1 MAVGKFGFFKMG
13 SPCVVDVVATYEE
26 SADQVFEG
34 ALRFS
39 EMTEAMS
46 GLAVYKG
53 LPDEAVQE
61 GATYVVDVTFWKLFT
76 VKGHIMHIEL
86 LDRAGRILQSREHA
100 PGIRRWDHTLSVQPR
115 DGRTEWRD
123 TVLIDAGWRTP
134 FMARFATYLYR
145 RRHKHRQALSITSD
159 LRHV

>member
-1 MAVGKFGFFKMG
+1 MTVGIFGFLKKR
-13 SPCVVDVVATYEE
+13 SPCVVEVIAIYEE
-26 SADQVFEG
+26 PADQVFEG

-39 EMTEAMS
+39 EMIEAMS

-76 VKGHIMHIEL
+76 VKGHTMHIEL

-134 FMARFATYLYR
+134 FMARIAAYLYR
-145 RRHKHRQALSITSD
+145 RRHKHRKALSITSD
-159 LRHV
+159 LRPV

>member
-1 MAVGKFGFFKMG
+1 MAVGIFGFFKMR
-13 SPCVVDVVATYEE
+13 SPRVVKVVATYEE

-39 EMTEAMS
+39 EMMEAMS

-76 VKGHIMHIEL
+76 VKGHTMHIEL
-86 LDRAGRILQSREHA
+86 LDRSGRVLQSREHA

-123 TVLIDAGWRTP
+123 TVFIDAGWRTP
-134 FMARFATYLYR
+134 FIARFATYLYR

>member
-1 MAVGKFGFFKMG
+1 MAVGWFGFFKMR
-13 SPCVVDVVATYEE
+13 SPCIVEVVATYEE
-26 SADQVFEG
+26 PADQVFEG

-46 GLAVYKG
+46 ALADYKG

-76 VKGHIMHIEL
+76 VKGHTMRVEL
-86 LDRAGRILQSREHA
+86 LDRAARVLQSREHA
-100 PGIRRWDHTLSVQPR
+100 PGIRQWDHHLSVQPR
-115 DGRTEWRD
+115 DGCTEWRD
-123 TVLIDAGWRTP
+123 TVTIDAGRRTP
-134 FMARFATYLYR
+134 FMARFAIYIYR
-145 RRHKHRQALSITSD
+145 RRLKYRRAHSITSD